1 MSKMAKQLDL
11 LPYDGANSLEEIKRI
26 ANENNRR
33 LQDAYISM
41 YNDIMWKEYVY
52 FTVGMKRWRMGP
64 LVGYHPGRDSKSG
77 TEFVIQELVGTNW
90 RDQSAWGAQ
99 AGGAETSLHG
109 GEQDDE

>member
-1 MSKMAKQLDL
+1 MSKMTKQLDL
-11 LPYDGANSLEEIKRI
+11 LDYSSAKTVEDMVKI

-33 LQDAYISM
+33 LQDAYKKI
-41 YNDIMWKEYVY
+41 YNDILWKEFVY

-64 LVGYHPGRDSKSG
+64 LVGYHPGRDSKSA

-90 RDQSAWGAQ
+90 RNQDSWGAA